1 MNTVTSPMM
10 KSGGSLD
17 GESMKQKLTFSS
29 LMTRWIQPH
38 LRNGFSLVEVNMAI
52 FVMAM
57 GILSMAVLF
66 PLGLRESNQGFAD
79 LKQASLADYLLNQA
93 VAAAQLPDVKWS
105 EWQRIPW
112 LESKSDNSGVNLKD
126 LPPFIEDKMDYPEGS
141 SERYVIRCCRPA
153 GFSGRR
159 MAFFV
164 QSTEMKN
171 LTSYNQYSNN
181 PVFYAEAYFRGRPD
195 K

>member
-1 MNTVTSPMM
+1 
-10 KSGGSLD
+10 
-17 GESMKQKLTFSS
+17 
-29 LMTRWIQPH
+29 
-38 LRNGFSLVEVNMAI
+38 MAI

-79 LKQASLADYLLNQA
+79 LKQASFADYLLNQA
-93 VAAAQLPDVKWS
+93 VAAAQLPDVKW
-105 EWQRIPW
+105 EDWQKV
-112 LESKSDNSGVNLKD
+112 KSVENKSNGSIVELDELPGFIKEKIHYPADYHENEDNK
-126 LPPFIEDKMDYPEGS
+126 FM
-141 SERYVIRCCRPA
+141 IRCCRPA

-164 QSTEMKN
+164 QSTEFDN
-171 LTSYNQYSNN
+171 LQKYNQYSNN